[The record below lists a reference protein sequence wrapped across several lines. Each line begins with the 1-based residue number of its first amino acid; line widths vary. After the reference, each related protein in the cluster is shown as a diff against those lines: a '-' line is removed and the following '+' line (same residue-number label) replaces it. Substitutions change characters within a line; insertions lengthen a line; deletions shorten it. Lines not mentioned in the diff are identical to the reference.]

1 MAAAR
6 PESPQELA
14 VKTDFRT
21 NIWSVFQDLY
31 EDRWDQGESLV
42 SCAAPIF
49 FMLTR
54 TLAARWNAAV
64 GEWLVP
70 HCARQPEL

>member
-1 MAAAR
+1 MAVAR

-31 EDRWDQGESLV
+31 EDKWDQGETSI
-42 SCAAPIF
+42 PF
-49 FMLTR
+49 
-54 TLAARWNAAV
+54 AV
-64 GEWLVP
+64 MMFS
-70 HCARQPEL
+70 